1 MSGSG
6 GWCSTSLLCWAPA
19 ARAVVVKA
27 APAAATP
34 STYPIHS
41 LVPPPEQ
48 HREDSTRA
56 GLLGGC
62 LQAGTPALVQI
73 WVLACEMWTFD
84 VYWIVTGGR
93 QEMCMNVSLT
103 LQLVALKE
111 VLSDTHW
118 LRVCSGA
125 FFEQMFWRLA
135 LPSAVALYLPS
146 LGWFSPLSL
155 IRWAAGLDVND
166 YRLQLCLWKEDLWVI
181 TGEQSC

>member
-1 MSGSG
+1 
-6 GWCSTSLLCWAPA
+6 
-19 ARAVVVKA
+19 
-27 APAAATP
+27 
-34 STYPIHS
+34 
-41 LVPPPEQ
+41 
-48 HREDSTRA
+48 
-56 GLLGGC
+56 
-62 LQAGTPALVQI
+62 
-73 WVLACEMWTFD
+73 
-84 VYWIVTGGR
+84 
-93 QEMCMNVSLT
+93 MCMNVSLT